1 MKRPLILALPLML
14 VTSAVAGELE
24 IGSDLPLA
32 DVKMADVSG
41 EKVSLN
47 DAMGENGLLVVFS
60 CNTCPWVDAWEDR
73 YVKVS
78 KKYQKNGVGI
88 IAVNP
93 NEASRSKG
101 DSMDEMKARAKKAK
115 YDFYYTVDEGSKLAS
130 AFGATRT
137 PHIYLF
143 NNQGTLVYRGAID
156 DNARRPRK
164 VESPYLMDAIDAMIA
179 GKNII
184 TTSTKALGCSIKF
197 AAEEE

>member
-1 MKRPLILALPLML
+1 MKKILMLTLPLLL
-14 VTSAVAGELE
+14 VTSTVAGELE
-24 IGSDLPLA
+24 IGADLPLA
-32 DVKMADVSG
+32 DTKMADVSG
-41 EKVSLN
+41 KKVSLN
-47 DAMGENGLLVVFS
+47 DAMGENGLLVLFS

-78 KKYQKNGVGI
+78 KKYQKKGVGM

-93 NEASRSKG
+93 NEASRNKG
-101 DSMDEMKARAKKAK
+101 DSINDMKARAKKAK

-143 NNQGTLVYRGAID
+143 NKKGTLVYRGAID

-179 GKNII
+179 GEQIK

-197 AAEEE
+197 ASEE

>member
-1 MKRPLILALPLML
+1 MKRTLMLALPLLMA
-14 VTSAVAGELE
+14 VSAVAGELE
-24 IGSDLPLA
+24 IGADLPLA
-32 DVKMADVSG
+32 DVKTVSYTG
-41 EKVSLN
+41 KSVSLN
-47 DAMGENGLLVVFS
+47 DAMGDNGLLVVFS

-78 KKYQKNGVGI
+78 KKYQKKGVGM

-93 NEASRSKG
+93 NEASRKKG
-101 DSMDEMKARAKKAK
+101 DSMDDMKARAKKAK

-143 NNQGTLVYRGAID
+143 NNKGKLVYRGAID
-156 DNARRPRK
+156 DNARRPKK

-179 GKNII
+179 GEKIKM
-184 TTSTKALGCSIKF
+184 TSTKALGCSIKF
-197 AAEEE
+197 ESEK

>member
-1 MKRPLILALPLML
+1 MKRTLMLALPLLMA
-14 VTSAVAGELE
+14 VSAVAGELE
-24 IGSDLPLA
+24 IGADLPLA

-41 EKVSLN
+41 KKVSLN

-78 KKYQKNGVGI
+78 KKYQKKGVGM

-93 NEASRSKG
+93 NEASRKKG
-101 DSMDEMKARAKKAK
+101 DSMDDMKARAKKAK
-115 YDFYYTVDEGSKLAS
+115 YDFYYTVDEESKLAS

-143 NNQGTLVYRGAID
+143 NKKGTLVYRGAID

-164 VESPYLMDAIDAMIA
+164 VESAYLMDAIDAMIA
-179 GKNII
+179 GKQIK

-197 AAEEE
+197 ASEQ